1 MKVAVMQPYFF
12 PYLGYYQLVALVDR
26 FVFLDNV
33 NFIKK
38 GWINRNN
45 ILVNGNPF
53 LFSIPLH
60 KASQNKLINNTEL
73 AVDDKWRT
81 NFFKTIE
88 MAYSTAPQYHS
99 VVALL
104 HDAMDPDAS
113 RISDWASRSIL
124 GVMNYLGIKKEF
136 KYASQAEIGTAK
148 SEEQIIRLCHY
159 FNATDYINL
168 PGGKM
173 LYNLENFKKA
183 GLNLHFIQ
191 NIPVSYNQG
200 LQNFI
205 PNLSMIDVLMWNTP
219 DQVMHLLSQY
229 TLE

>member
-1 MKVAVMQPYFF
+1 MQPYFF
-12 PYLGYYQLVALVDR
+12 PYLGYYQLVTAVDR

-45 ILVNGNPF
+45 ILLNGNPF
-53 LFSIPLH
+53 LFSIPLK
-60 KASQNKLINNTEL
+60 KASQNKLIINTEL

-113 RISDWASRSIL
+113 SISEWASRSVHS
-124 GVMNYLGIKKEF
+124 VMNYLSIKKEF
-136 KYASQAEIGTAK
+136 MYASQAVIDK
-148 SEEQIIRLCHY
+148 SKADDQIIRLCQY
-159 FNATDYINL
+159 YKATDYINL
-168 PGGKM
+168 PGGRM
-173 LYNLENFKKA
+173 LYNSEKFNQA

-191 NIPVSYNQG
+191 SIPVSYNQG
-200 LQNFI
+200 LGNFI
-205 PNLSMIDVLMWNTP
+205 PNLSIIDVLMWNTAE
-219 DQVMHLLSQY
+219 QVIHLLNQY
-229 TLE
+229 TLD